1 MTAAPTVPIRLLIAD
16 DQALVR
22 GALGALL
29 DLEPDLEVQGLA
41 ADGAEA
47 LRLAEELQPDVCLMD
62 IQMPGVDGVEAT
74 KRIRAA
80 SPQTRVLVV
89 TTFARPGYLRAAL
102 DAGASGFVVK
112 DTPAEELAAAVRR
125 VHAGLRVLDP
135 KLAEESLFEGA
146 NPLSDRRVPRHRPRL
161 RAAAGRRRTIRGG
174 HRGGGLPVG
183 GHGAQPPLRRDRQ
196 DRRREPGAG
205 GADRVRQGLALTP
218 LARVGGRAYCEGRRV
233 TEPDRRS
240 A

>member
-1 MTAAPTVPIRLLIAD
+1 MVTAAPTVPIRLLIAD

-80 SPQTRVLVV
+80 SPRTRVLVV

-146 NPLSDRRVPRHRPRL
+146 NPLSDRERQVLRL
-161 RAAAGRRRTIRGG
+161 AADGRSAAAIAAEVFLSAGTVRNHLSAAIGKT
-174 HRGGGLPVG
+174 
-183 GHGAQPPLRRDRQ
+183 GAENRAQ
-196 DRRREPGAG
+196 A
-205 GADRVRQGLALTP
+205 VRIASDKGWL
-218 LARVGGRAYCEGRRV
+218 
-233 TEPDRRS
+233 
-240 A
+240 